1 MKNIYTI
8 LIIFL
13 VTACNEKNYV
23 TEKVDSK
30 GTAPLNPQYVPKDGA
45 IDAKTMDLNPEGLFC
60 LKGSDIPYTG
70 KTYSLRSN
78 GNIEAE
84 GNMKNG
90 KPDGLIVEWHNN
102 GQKKIEQIFKSGELL
117 SEKFWDKK
125 GQPLQNYDETEG

>member
-8 LIIFL
+8 LIIFI
-13 VTACNEKNYV
+13 VTACNEKNSV

-30 GTAPLNPQYVPKDGA
+30 GIAPLNPQYVPKDGA

-70 KTYSLRSN
+70 KTYSLRLN

-84 GNMKNG
+84 GSMKNG

-102 GQKKIEQIFKSGELL
+102 GQKKMEQIFKSGKLL

-125 GQPLQNYDETEG
+125 GQPLQNYDETER